1 MKKILIRAG
10 LLICI
15 ISAGIPSLSWF
26 AGTGSSG
33 QAYLLAQD
41 QGETLFK
48 DYCSACHTVNEGKL
62 VGPDLANVHKRHT
75 EEWIVNFVRS
85 SQTMIKSGDADA
97 VALFEEFNKIIM
109 PDPGISD
116 EEIKAIIGYII
127 SQSPEEAPTEA
138 IAKQTGEITDQETDS
153 LTYYLKKVA
162 KEKKE
167 QPAIEITEANI
178 LNGQNLFVGINRL
191 KNGGP
196 SCNSCHHIKNDAII
210 AGGVLAKD
218 LTTAFSRLNEAG
230 VKAILSNTPYL
241 VMKQAYKNN
250 SLTEQEI
257 LDISAFLKYADEQ
270 HIYQHPRDY
279 GKVMIW
285 GGIPGAISLLGFFYF
300 FWFNRKK
307 RSVNHEIYERQIKS
321 VDI

>member
-1 MKKILIRAG
+1 MYSQIKILLSITFLAYSINQG
-10 LLICI
+10 LV
-15 ISAGIPSLSWF
+15 
-26 AGTGSSG
+26 
-33 QAYLLAQD
+33 QAQD
-41 QGETLFK
+41 QGEALFK

-62 VGPDLANVHKRHT
+62 VGPDLANTHKRHT

-85 SQTMIKSGDADA
+85 SQTMIKSGDVDA

-116 EEIKAIIGYII
+116 EEIKVIISYII
-127 SQSPEEAPTEA
+127 SQSPEEVPTEA
-138 IAKQTGEITDQETDS
+138 IAKQKGEITDQESDS
-153 LTYYLKKVA
+153 LTYYLKTVA

-167 QPAIEITEANI
+167 QPATEITEANI
-178 LNGQNLFVGINRL
+178 LDGQNLFVGINRF
-191 KNGGP
+191 KNSGP
-196 SCNSCHHIKNDAII
+196 SCNSCHHIKNDAIL

-230 VKAILSNTPYL
+230 VKAILNNTPYL

-250 SLTEQEI
+250 KLTEQEI
-257 LDISAFLKYADEQ
+257 LNLSAFLKYADEQ

-279 GKVMIW
+279 GKVLLW
-285 GGIPGAISLLGFFYF
+285 GGIPGVLTLLGLFYF

-307 RSVNHEIYERQIKS
+307 LPVNNDIYNRQIKS
-321 VDI
+321 IDI